1 MMLKQLLG
9 IHGLCES
16 QEPDTAPVMERY
28 RLTNSERRVIFVPV
42 KPSTIRDIT
51 RERDT
56 VREFCE
62 SKTGLKFSIDMSYEG
77 AGIALVVDMYSI
89 IDKLKAN

>member
-1 MMLKQLLG
+1 MMLKQILG
-9 IHGLCES
+9 IYGLCES
-16 QEPDTAPVMERY
+16 QDLDASSVLNRY
-28 RLTNSERRVIFVPV
+28 RLTNSERRVIFIPA
-42 KPSTIRDIT
+42 KIGMIRDLK
-51 RERDT
+51 REQDI

-89 IDKLKAN
+89 LDKLKVN